1 MNTGLNT
8 LHPYPFEKLGQ
19 LFEGLSSSNQQIIT
33 LTIGEPQHAPPE
45 KVTELLSEHA
55 ALVAQYP
62 ATKGRPEL
70 RAAIGAWLE
79 HRFHLPPMDADR
91 HVLPL
96 NGTREGLFAVAQTI
110 VTHGRPGAVLCPN
123 PFYQIYEGAALLAGT
138 VPVLLNCDAGNGFL
152 PDFDSVTDEQWQA
165 CQLLFICT
173 PGNPAGAVMP
183 RDALQALIA
192 LAQEHDFVIASDEC
206 YSEIYPDEQHP
217 PASLLEAAAA
227 MGDTD
232 YRHCLCFHS
241 LSKRSNLPGLRSGF
255 VAGDPHWIE
264 QFHRYRTYH
273 GCAMPLHH
281 QIASEW
287 VWSDEQHVRDNRARY
302 REKFAA
308 VMPILAPVLATAYP
322 DAGFYLWP
330 VTPTDDETF
339 AQQLLQHAGVKV
351 LPGRYLARN
360 TAAGN
365 PGAHRVR
372 LALVAELGQCV
383 EAAERI
389 AHAVKSGRVT

>member
-8 LHPYPFEKLGQ
+8 LHPYPFEKLGH
-19 LFEGLSSSNQQIIT
+19 LFEGLSPSNQPIIP
-33 LTIGEPQHAPPE
+33 LTIGEPQHPPPE

-55 ALVAQYP
+55 TLVAHYP
-62 ATKGRPEL
+62 ATAGRPEL
-70 RAAIGAWLE
+70 RTAIGTWLE
-79 HRFHLPPMDADR
+79 QRFHLPPMDADR

-138 VPVLLNCDAGNGFL
+138 EPVLLNCDAGKGFL
-152 PDFDSVTDEQWQA
+152 PDFDSVTDEQWRA

-183 RDALQALIA
+183 LEELQALIA
-192 LAQEHDFVIASDEC
+192 LAQEHEFVIASDEC
-206 YSEIYPDEQHP
+206 DSEIYPDEQHP
-217 PASLLEAAAA
+217 PAGLLEAAAA
-227 MGDTD
+227 MGNTD

-255 VAGDPHWIE
+255 VAGDLHWIE
-264 QFHRYRTYH
+264 KFRRYRTYH
-273 GCAMPLHH
+273 GCAMPPHH
-281 QIASEW
+281 QVASEW

-308 VMPILAPVLATAYP
+308 VMPILAPVLAAPSP

-330 VTPTDDETF
+330 ETPIDDETF
-339 AQQLLQHAGVKV
+339 ARQLLQHASVKV
-351 LPGRYLARN
+351 LPGRYLSRD

-372 LALVAELGQCV
+372 MALVAELEQCV

-389 AHAVKSGRVT
+389 AHAVKTVG

>member
-1 MNTGLNT
+1 M
-8 LHPYPFEKLGQ
+8 
-19 LFEGLSSSNQQIIT
+19 
-33 LTIGEPQHAPPE
+33 
-45 KVTELLSEHA
+45 TELLSEHA
-55 ALVAQYP
+55 VLVAQYP
-62 ATKGRPEL
+62 ATAGRPQL
-70 RAAIGAWLE
+70 RATIGDWLE
-79 HRFHLPPMDADR
+79 RRFHLPSLDADR

-96 NGTREGLFAVAQTI
+96 NGTREGLFAVAQTL
-110 VTHGRPGAVLCPN
+110 VTHGKPGAVLCPN

-138 VPVLLNCDAGNGFL
+138 EPILLNCDASKGFL
-152 PDFDSVTDEQWQA
+152 PDFDSVTEEQWHA

-173 PGNPAGAVMP
+173 PGNPSGAVMS
-183 RDALQALIA
+183 REGLQKLIT

-217 PASLLEAAAA
+217 PAGLLEAAAT
-227 MGDTD
+227 MGNTD

-255 VAGDPHWIE
+255 VAGDPHLIE
-264 QFHRYRTYH
+264 QFRRYRTYH
-273 GCAMPLHH
+273 GCAMPPHH

-287 VWSDEQHVRDNRARY
+287 AWSDELHVRDNRARY

-308 VMPILAPVLATAYP
+308 VTPILAPVLATPSP

-330 VTPTDDETF
+330 ETPTDDETF
-339 AQQLLQHAGVKV
+339 AQHLLQHAGVKV
-351 LPGRYLARN
+351 LPGRYLARD
-360 TAAGN
+360 TAGGN
-365 PGAHRVR
+365 PGANRVR

-389 AHAVKSGRVT
+389 VHAVKSGG